1 MSENRLS
8 HQSNPNCNTAVRP
21 SRSETPQKSPYK
33 LCLRAPLLV
42 PVVLFLIAHIIRLEL
57 PPPSNQSPFH
67 FLIGSRQTW
76 ALFPVMDL
84 FKIQN
89 VGRGVCVCL
98 PAEWCAA
105 YTVTWTPG
113 LNVNWTR
120 FWFKALSNISASCW
134 NTEKKNKKQKQNK
147 TEFVFNIF
155 FSQNV
160 LTQVVHYHLLLL
172 STAATT

>member
-1 MSENRLS
+1 MS
-8 HQSNPNCNTAVRP
+8 
-21 SRSETPQKSPYK
+21 KSPSPRSSGPFFD
-33 LCLRAPLLV
+33 CAQNQARASSSIKPESI
-42 PVVLFLIAHIIRLEL
+42 P
-57 PPPSNQSPFH
+57 

-120 FWFKALSNISASCW
+120 FWFKALSNISESCW
-134 NTEKKNKKQKQNK
+134 NTENKNKNRIKLWVCFQY
-147 TEFVFNIF
+147 FL
-155 FSQNV
+155 FSKCPDSSGS
-160 LTQVVHYHLLLL
+160 LL
-172 STAATT
+172 SSFITHCSYNIKNL